1 MSNFLTS
8 TDNHTEVITMPL
20 SKQTVYGRIPNPM
33 IRYRNCL
40 LMRDIINGKFTY
52 AYLASKYNINK
63 DRITRIV
70 LNMEFEMIEL
80 KLAVKT
86 IKTHGKLQ
94 ERIQKNK
101 VKWLKF
107 INQELDKIEQSE
119 DFHGIKAIKQD
130 L

>member
-1 MSNFLTS
+1 
-8 TDNHTEVITMPL
+8 
-20 SKQTVYGRIPNPM
+20 
-33 IRYRNCL
+33 
-40 LMRDIINGKFTY
+40 MRDIINGKFTY

-107 INQELDKIEQSE
+107 INQELDKLEQLE
-119 DFHGIKAIKQD
+119 DFHGIKTNK
-130 L
+130 